1 MAETTM
7 HIDSIDLIMGIF
19 GAFDENMKVLEKALD
34 GHGAQQRNRT
44 QGYWL

>member
-19 GAFDENMKVLEKALD
+19 GAFDENMKVLEK
-34 GHGAQQRNRT
+34 
-44 QGYWL
+44 

>member
-19 GAFDENMKVLEKALD
+19 VAFDENMKVLEKALD
-34 GHGAQQRNRT
+34 VT
-44 QGYWL
+44 VLS